1 MELPNQEIDII
12 LKEYG
17 RNVQNIVAYIL
28 KIEDRDLRTKY
39 AVTCIELMRQINPN
53 IKDTQEHYSKL
64 WDQLYII
71 SNFQLDVDSPH
82 PMPERAAIGKK
93 PSIVAYNSN
102 KLYYKH
108 YGRNI
113 ELVIQK
119 AIEMEDPEEKEAA
132 IIYLGRTMKKFY
144 STWNKENVEDELII
158 SHIKEMSK
166 GKLQVDEAKVKAQ
179 GLFDTNEKLKPQGA
193 NSSGNN
199 YSNNGNGGSSGY
211 GTVYEAKTNNNGSSS
226 GYGNNN
232 TSKYSRNNQNS
243 GGSVGDRRNNRSN
256 GSGGGDR
263 NNNNRFK
270 RK

>member
-1 MELPNQEIDII
+1 MELPNQEKDII

-17 RNVQNIVAYIL
+17 RNVQDIVSYIL
-28 KIEDRDLRTKY
+28 NIKDRELRTKY

-71 SNFQLDVDSPH
+71 SNFQLDVDSPY
-82 PMPERAAIGKK
+82 PMPERSAIGKK
-93 PSIVAYNSN
+93 PNIVDYNSN

-119 AIEMEDPEEKEAA
+119 AIEMEDPEEKESA

-144 STWNKENVEDELII
+144 ATWNKENVEDDVII
-158 SHIKEMSK
+158 AHLREMSK
-166 GKLQVDEAKVKAQ
+166 GKLKIDEERVKTL
-179 GLFDTNEKLKPQGA
+179 GLFDTNEKIKPQGG

-199 YSNNGNGGSSGY
+199 FSNNGNGGSTYENKSGGDRDRNKY
-211 GTVYEAKTNNNGSSS
+211 RNNNG
-226 GYGNNN
+226 GNN
-232 TSKYSRNNQNS
+232 Q
-243 GGSVGDRRNNRSN
+243 RNNRN
-256 GSGGGDR
+256 GGG
-263 NNNNRFK
+263 NGNNNRFK

>member
-1 MELPNQEIDII
+1 MELPNQEKDII

-17 RNVQNIVAYIL
+17 RNVQNIVEYIL
-28 KIEDRDLRTKY
+28 KIQDRDLRTKY

-71 SNFQLDVDSPH
+71 SNFQLDVESPY

-113 ELVIQK
+113 ELVIQR
-119 AIEMEDPEEKEAA
+119 AIDMEDPEEKESA

-144 STWNKENVEDELII
+144 ATWNKENVEDEVII

-166 GKLQVDEAKVKAQ
+166 GKLQVDEAKVKSM
-179 GLFDTNEKLKPQGA
+179 GLFDTNEKIKPQGGL

-211 GTVYEAKTNNNGSSS
+211 GTVYEAKSNNNSGSS

-232 TSKYSRNNQNS
+232 SKYRNNTN
-243 GGSVGDRRNNRSN
+243 GGSNNQRTNNRNN
-256 GSGGGDR
+256 GGG
-263 NNNNRFK
+263 NGNTNRFK

>member
-1 MELPNQEIDII
+1 MELPNQEKDII

-17 RNVQNIVAYIL
+17 RNVQDIVGYIL
-28 KIEDRDLRTKY
+28 NIKDRDLRTKY

-71 SNFQLDVDSPH
+71 SNFQLDVDSPY
-82 PMPERAAIGKK
+82 PMPEKAAIGKQ
-93 PSIVAYNSN
+93 PDIVAYNSN

-119 AIEMEDPEEKEAA
+119 AIEMEDPEEKESA

-144 STWNKENVEDELII
+144 ATWNKENVEDEVII
-158 SHIKEMSK
+158 AHIKEMSK
-166 GKLQVDEAKVKAQ
+166 GKLKVDEEKVKSM
-179 GLFDTNEKLKPQGA
+179 GLFDTNEKIKPQGG

-199 YSNNGNGGSSGY
+199 FSNNGNGGSTGY
-211 GTVYEAKTNNNGSSS
+211 GTVYESKGNGGSGS
-226 GYGNNN
+226 GYGNNSGGG
-232 TSKYSRNNQNS
+232 SKYRNNGGSNQRNNNNRNS
-243 GGSVGDRRNNRSN
+243 GGG
-256 GSGGGDR
+256 

>member
-1 MELPNQEIDII
+1 MERPTYDKDII

-17 RNVQNIVAYIL
+17 RNVQDIVAYIL
-28 KIEDRDLRTKY
+28 KIEDRELRTKY
-39 AVTCIELMRQINPN
+39 AITCIDLMRQINPN
-53 IKDTQEHYSKL
+53 IKDTQEHLSKL

-71 SNFQLDVDSPH
+71 SNFELDVDSEY
-82 PMPERAAIGKK
+82 PMPEKDAIGKT
-93 PSIVAYNSN
+93 PSIVDYNSN

-119 AIEMEDPEEKEAA
+119 AIEMTDPEEKEAA

-144 STWNKENVEDELII
+144 ITWNKDNIEDEVII

-166 GKLQVDEAKVKAQ
+166 GKLQVDEEKVKSQ
-179 GLFDTNEKLKPQGA
+179 NLFDTNEKLKPQGT

-199 YSNNGNGGSSGY
+199 YSNNGNGGLSGY
-211 GTVYEAKTNNNGSSS
+211 GTLYEEKTSS
-226 GYGNNN
+226 N
-232 TSKYSRNNQNS
+232 KYTVGGERHQRS
-243 GGSVGDRRNNRSN
+243 GGSNNRHGG
-256 GSGGGDR
+256 GSGGGQR
-263 NNNNRFK
+263 NNRNGGGSNNRFK

>member
-1 MELPNQEIDII
+1 MELPNQEKDII

-17 RNVQNIVAYIL
+17 RNVQDIVGYIL
-28 KIEDRDLRTKY
+28 NIKDRDLRTKY

-71 SNFQLDVDSPH
+71 SNFQLDVDSPY
-82 PMPERAAIGKK
+82 PMPEKSAIGKK
-93 PSIVAYNSN
+93 PNIVDYNSN

-144 STWNKENVEDELII
+144 ATWNKENIEDEVII

-166 GKLQVDEAKVKAQ
+166 GKLPVDEEKVKTL
-179 GLFDTNEKLKPQGA
+179 GLFDTNEKIKPQGGG

-199 YSNNGNGGSSGY
+199 FSNNGNGGNSGY
-211 GTVYEAKTNNNGSSS
+211 GMLYEGK
-226 GYGNNN
+226 GN
-232 TSKYSRNNQNS
+232 SNS
-243 GGSVGDRRNNRSN
+243 GGNKFKNNNSGGQRNNRN
-256 GSGGGDR
+256 TGGG
-263 NNNNRFK
+263 NNNRFK

>member
-1 MELPNQEIDII
+1 MELPDQDKDII

-17 RNVQNIVAYIL
+17 RNVQNIVEYIL

-53 IKDTQEHYSKL
+53 IKETQEHYSKL

-71 SNFQLDVDSPH
+71 SNFQLEVDSPY
-82 PMPERAAIGKK
+82 PMPEKAAIGKK
-93 PSIVAYNSN
+93 PSNVAYNSN

-108 YGRNI
+108 YGKNI

-119 AIEMEDPEEKEAA
+119 AIDMEDPEEQEAA

-144 STWNKENVEDELII
+144 VTWNKDNVEDDVII

-166 GKLQVDEAKVKAQ
+166 GKLKVNEEKVKSLS
-179 GLFDTNEKLKPQGA
+179 LFDTNEKIKPQGGG

-199 YSNNGNGGSSGY
+199 FSNNGNGGSSGY
-211 GTVYEAKTNNNGSSS
+211 GTVYEAKANNGGNS
-226 GYGNNN
+226 GNYSNSTNKYRNSNGGGNNQRTN
-232 TSKYSRNNQNS
+232 RT
-243 GGSVGDRRNNRSN
+243 GGN
-256 GSGGGDR
+256 GGG
-263 NNNNRFK
+263 NTNRFK

>member
-1 MELPNQEIDII
+1 MTMELPNQEKDII

-17 RNVQNIVAYIL
+17 RNVQDIVGYIL
-28 KIEDRDLRTKY
+28 TIKDRELRSKY

-71 SNFQLDVDSPH
+71 SNFELDVDSPY

-93 PSIVAYNSN
+93 PNIVDYNSN

-144 STWNKENVEDELII
+144 ATWNKENVEDEVILM
-158 SHIKEMSK
+158 HIKEMSK
-166 GKLQVDEAKVKAQ
+166 GKLIVDEERVKAL
-179 GLFDTNEKLKPQGA
+179 GLFDTNEKIKPQGG

-199 YSNNGNGGSSGY
+199 FSNNGNGGS
-211 GTVYEAKTNNNGSSS
+211 TYENKSSDNRSKYRNNNNNNNNG
-226 GYGNNN
+226 GGNN
-232 TSKYSRNNQNS
+232 Q
-243 GGSVGDRRNNRSN
+243 RNNRNS
-256 GSGGGDR
+256 GSGGG
-263 NNNNRFK
+263 NGNNNRFK

>member
-1 MELPNQEIDII
+1 MELPNQQIGII

-17 RNVQNIVAYIL
+17 RNVQDIVAYIL
-28 KIEDRDLRTKY
+28 KIEDRELRTKY
-39 AVTCIELMRQINPN
+39 ATTCIELMRQINPN

-71 SNFQLDVDSPH
+71 SNFQLDVDSPF
-82 PMPERAAIGKK
+82 PMPEKAAIGKK
-93 PSIVAYNSN
+93 PSIVGYNSN

-119 AIEMEDPEEKEAA
+119 TIEMENPEEKESA

-144 STWNKENVEDELII
+144 STWNKENVEDEVII

-166 GKLQVDEAKVKAQ
+166 GKLQMDEEKVKSQ
-179 GLFDTNEKLKPQGA
+179 GLFDSNEKLKPQGKE

-199 YSNNGNGGSSGY
+199 YSNNGNGGISGY
-211 GTVYEAKTNNNGSSS
+211 GTVYEAKSNSLGS
-226 GYGNNN
+226 GYGNNSGN
-232 TSKYSRNNQNS
+232 ASKYRSNSS
-243 GGSVGDRRNNRSN
+243 GGDKRNNRGGSSN
-256 GSGGGDR
+256 GGG

>member
-1 MELPNQEIDII
+1 MELPNQEKDII

-17 RNVQNIVAYIL
+17 RNVQDIVGYIL
-28 KIEDRDLRTKY
+28 NIKDRDLRTMY

-71 SNFQLDVDSPH
+71 SNFQLDVDSPF
-82 PMPERAAIGKK
+82 PMPERASIGKK
-93 PSIVAYNSN
+93 PSIVEYNSN

-119 AIEMEDPEEKEAA
+119 AIDMEDPEEKESA

-144 STWNKENVEDELII
+144 GTWNKENIEDEVII
-158 SHIKEMSK
+158 AHIKEMSK
-166 GKLQVDEAKVKAQ
+166 GKLFVDEEKVKALS
-179 GLFDTNEKLKPQGA
+179 LFDTNEKIKPIGG

-211 GTVYEAKTNNNGSSS
+211 GTVYEAKTTSNSGSSS
-226 GYGNNN
+226 GYGNNKYRNN
-232 TSKYSRNNQNS
+232 TS
-243 GGSVGDRRNNRSN
+243 GGGNGQRNNRPN
-256 GSGGGDR
+256 NGGGG
-263 NNNNRFK
+263 NNGNNSNNRFK

>member
-1 MELPNQEIDII
+1 MERPIYDKDII

-17 RNVQNIVAYIL
+17 RNVQDIVAYIL
-28 KIEDRDLRTKY
+28 KIEDRELRTKY
-39 AVTCIELMRQINPN
+39 AVTCIDLMRQINPN
-53 IKDTQEHYSKL
+53 IKDTQEHLSKL

-71 SNFQLDVDSPH
+71 SNFELDVDSEY
-82 PMPERAAIGKK
+82 PMPEKAAIGKT

-119 AIEMEDPEEKEAA
+119 AIEITDPEEKEEA

-144 STWNKENVEDELII
+144 MTWNKDNIEDEVII
-158 SHIKEMSK
+158 SHIREMSK
-166 GKLQVDEAKVKAQ
+166 GKLQVDEEKVKAQ
-179 GLFDTNEKLKPQGA
+179 NLFDTNEKLKPQA
-193 NSSGNN
+193 NINSSGNN
-199 YSNNGNGGSSGY
+199 YSNNGNGGASGY
-211 GTVYEAKTNNNGSSS
+211 GTLYEEKSSNNKYNVAGERTQRSS
-226 GYGNNN
+226 GSASNNRHGGG
-232 TSKYSRNNQNS
+232 SNS
-243 GGSVGDRRNNRSN
+243 GQRNNRSG
-256 GSGGGDR
+256 GS

>member
-1 MELPNQEIDII
+1 MELPNQSGVDII

-17 RNVQNIVAYIL
+17 RNVQDIVSYIL

-71 SNFQLDVDSPH
+71 SNFKLDVDSPY

-93 PSIVAYNSN
+93 PSIVNYNSN

-119 AIEMEDPEEKEAA
+119 AIEMTDPEEKEAA

-144 STWNKENVEDELII
+144 STWNKENVEDEVII

-166 GKLQVDEAKVKAQ
+166 NKLVVDESKVKSL
-179 GLFDTNEKLKPQGA
+179 GLFDTNEKLKPQGG

-211 GTVYEAKTNNNGSSS
+211 GTVYEAKSNNS
-226 GYGNNN
+226 GYGNNSSSSG
-232 TSKYSRNNQNS
+232 SKYRNNN
-243 GGSVGDRRNNRSN
+243 
-256 GSGGGDR
+256 SGGGDR
-263 NNNNRFK
+263 RNRNTGGGGSNNNRFK

>member
-1 MELPNQEIDII
+1 MEIPNHEKDII

-17 RNVQNIVAYIL
+17 RNVQNIVEYIL
-28 KIEDRDLRTKY
+28 KIEDRELRSKY

-71 SNFQLDVDSPH
+71 SNFNLDVDSPY
-82 PMPERAAIGKK
+82 PMPERSAIGKK
-93 PSIVAYNSN
+93 PMPVAYNFN

-113 ELVIQK
+113 ELIIEK
-119 AIEMEDPEEKEAA
+119 AIQMTDPEEQEAA

-144 STWNKENVEDELII
+144 TIWNKENVEDQVIL

-166 GKLQVDEAKVKAQ
+166 GQLHIDEERVKSL
-179 GLFDTNEKLKPQGA
+179 GLFDSNEKLKPQGGTNNYG
-193 NSSGNN
+193 NSYGNTMQNTGNN
-199 YSNNGNGGSSGY
+199 TGPKNRTNTMQRNTRPHNGGNGG
-211 GTVYEAKTNNNGSSS
+211 NNN
-226 GYGNNN
+226 
-232 TSKYSRNNQNS
+232 K
-243 GGSVGDRRNNRSN
+243 
-256 GSGGGDR
+256 
-263 NNNNRFK
+263 FK

>member
-1 MELPNQEIDII
+1 MELPNQEVDII

-17 RNVQNIVAYIL
+17 RNVQDIVAYIL
-28 KIEDRDLRTKY
+28 KIEDRELRTKY

-71 SNFQLDVDSPH
+71 SNFQLDVDSPY

-132 IIYLGRTMKKFY
+132 IVYLGRTMKKFY
-144 STWNKENVEDELII
+144 STWNKENVEDEVII

-166 GKLQVDEAKVKAQ
+166 NKLVVDEVKVKAQ
-179 GLFDTNEKLKPQGA
+179 GLFDSNEKLKPQGA

-211 GTVYEAKTNNNGSSS
+211 GTVYEAKTNNNSGSS
-226 GYGNNN
+226 GYGHN
-232 TSKYSRNNQNS
+232 KYRSSNGGGN
-243 GGSVGDRRNNRSN
+243 GGSGDRRNNRSN
-256 GSGGGDR
+256 GGGGS
-263 NNNNRFK
+263 NNNRFK

>member
-1 MELPNQEIDII
+1 MELPNQSKDII

-17 RNVQNIVAYIL
+17 RNIQDIVAFIL
-28 KIEDRDLRTKY
+28 KIEDREQRTKY
-39 AVTCIELMRQINPN
+39 AITCIELMRMINPT
-53 IKDTQEHYSKL
+53 IKDTQELYTKL

-71 SNFQLDVDSPH
+71 SNFELDVDSPH

-93 PSIVAYNSN
+93 PTPVAYNSN
-102 KLYYKH
+102 KLFYKH

-119 AIEMEDPEEKEAA
+119 AIDMEDPEEKEAI

-144 STWNKENVEDELII
+144 CTWNKENVEDDLII
-158 SHIKEMSK
+158 AHIHELSR
-166 GKLQVDEAKVKAQ
+166 GKLVVDVEKVKAQ
-179 GLFDTNEKLKPQGA
+179 SLFDTNERIKPQGGV

-199 YSNNGNGGSSGY
+199 YSNNGNGGASGY
-211 GTVYEAKTNNNGSSS
+211 GTLYEGKSNSISAGGSGGNRFRQSSGSSGAPS
-226 GYGNNN
+226 GNKNRPSGGNNN
-232 TSKYSRNNQNS
+232 
-243 GGSVGDRRNNRSN
+243 
-256 GSGGGDR
+256 

>member
-1 MELPNQEIDII
+1 MTTMELPNQSKDII

-17 RNVQNIVAYIL
+17 RNVQDIVEYIL
-28 KIEDRDLRTKY
+28 KIQDRDLRTKY
-39 AVTCIELMRQINPN
+39 AITCIELMRQINPN

-71 SNFQLDVDSPH
+71 SNFELDVDSPY
-82 PMPERAAIGKK
+82 PMPERSAIGKK
-93 PSIVAYNSN
+93 PNIVDYNSN

-119 AIEMEDPEEKEAA
+119 AIEMTDPEEKEAA

-144 STWNKENVEDELII
+144 ATWNKENVEDEVII
-158 SHIKEMSK
+158 AHIKEMSK
-166 GKLQVDEAKVKAQ
+166 GKLPVDEERVKTQ
-179 GLFDTNEKLKPQGA
+179 GLFDTNEKIKPQGGI
-193 NSSGNN
+193 NSGGNSMGGNN
-199 YSNNGNGGSSGY
+199 YGGNNYGNSYGGNNYGGSSY
-211 GTVYEAKTNNNGSSS
+211 DKNNRNNRNNG
-226 GYGNNN
+226 GGNNQ
-232 TSKYSRNNQNS
+232 RNNRNS
-243 GGSVGDRRNNRSN
+243 GGSGN
-256 GSGGGDR
+256 G

>member
-1 MELPNQEIDII
+1 MTMELPNQSKDII

-17 RNVQNIVAYIL
+17 RNVQDIVGYIL
-28 KIEDRDLRTKY
+28 KIEDRELRTKY

-71 SNFQLDVDSPH
+71 SNFQLDVDSPY
-82 PMPERAAIGKK
+82 PMPEKSAIGKK
-93 PSIVAYNSN
+93 PNIVDYNSN
-102 KLYYKH
+102 KLFYKH

-119 AIEMEDPEEKEAA
+119 AIEMTDPEEKEAA

-144 STWNKENVEDELII
+144 AAWNKENVEDEVII
-158 SHIKEMSK
+158 AHLREMSRN
-166 GKLQVDEAKVKAQ
+166 KLVIDEVRVKSL
-179 GLFDTNEKLKPQGA
+179 GLFDTNEKIKPQGG

-199 YSNNGNGGSSGY
+199 YLNSGNSYENKSNRDRDREGGNKY
-211 GTVYEAKTNNNGSSS
+211 KNNNG
-226 GYGNNN
+226 GNNQRNNRNGGGNNN
-232 TSKYSRNNQNS
+232 K
-243 GGSVGDRRNNRSN
+243 
-256 GSGGGDR
+256 
-263 NNNNRFK
+263 FK

>member
-1 MELPNQEIDII
+1 MELPNQSKDII

-17 RNVQNIVAYIL
+17 RNVQDIVAYIL
-28 KIEDRDLRTKY
+28 TIKDRELRSKY

-71 SNFQLDVDSPH
+71 SNFQLDVDSPY
-82 PMPERAAIGKK
+82 PMPERSAIGKK
-93 PSIVAYNSN
+93 PNIVNYNTHQ
-102 KLYYKH
+102 LYYKH

-119 AIEMEDPEEKEAA
+119 AIETEDPEEKEAA
-132 IIYLGRTMKKFY
+132 ILYLGRTMKKFY
-144 STWNKENVEDELII
+144 ASWNKENVEDEVILA
-158 SHIKEMSK
+158 HIKEMSK
-166 GKLQVDEAKVKAQ
+166 GKLKVDEERVKALN
-179 GLFDTNEKLKPQGA
+179 LFDTNEKIKPQGG

-199 YSNNGNGGSSGY
+199 YSNNGNGGTTGY
-211 GTVYEAKTNNNGSSS
+211 ESKSNNYGGGNKYKNNNGGGSNQRMNR
-226 GYGNNN
+226 NNN
-232 TSKYSRNNQNS
+232 
-243 GGSVGDRRNNRSN
+243 SN
-256 GSGGGDR
+256 GG